1 MSLKVFVPASYPLLT
16 YTWAFIFSILK
27 CFYHISSLWFPE
39 YFKQNQG
46 FILTGTFLF
55 EIFRLN
61 LHCNIGQ
68 NIRSSSNETNVQW
81 HFCKQRQSTYNH
93 QNLNYLPMAILQKRN
108 AVIYKYICTNVL
120 LSKFAN
126 LIRWPICK
134 PLAKNCHSNCCP
146 NEIEVTVESLC
157 WLCEDFTGIFYSL
170 VFQRCFW
177 CYAAFV
183 KNANGFGGYW
193 SWWSADVVFNIRL
206 GTNVQNYW
214 EGIRS
219 IFTRGHAACV
229 KSSTNKTG
237 SGTFR

>member
-27 CFYHISSLWFPE
+27 CFYHISGLWFPK

-93 QNLNYLPMAILQKRN
+93 QNLI
-108 AVIYKYICTNVL
+108 IYQWQYCRKEMQLYV
-120 LSKFAN
+120 
-126 LIRWPICK
+126 
-134 PLAKNCHSNCCP
+134 
-146 NEIEVTVESLC
+146 
-157 WLCEDFTGIFYSL
+157 
-170 VFQRCFW
+170 
-177 CYAAFV
+177 
-183 KNANGFGGYW
+183 
-193 SWWSADVVFNIRL
+193 
-206 GTNVQNYW
+206 
-214 EGIRS
+214 S
-219 IFTRGHAACV
+219 IFIQMCYQNLQIWLDGLFVSRWQRTVTRIVVRMKLKLQWRVFAGCV
-229 KSSTNKTG
+229 RTIQEY
-237 SGTFR
+237 FIL